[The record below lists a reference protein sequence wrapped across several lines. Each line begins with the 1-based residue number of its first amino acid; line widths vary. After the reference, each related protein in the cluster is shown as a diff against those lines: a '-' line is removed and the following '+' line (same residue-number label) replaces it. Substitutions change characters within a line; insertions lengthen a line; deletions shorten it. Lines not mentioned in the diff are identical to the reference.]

1 MTSDARPPRLVAAI
15 VAGLLVVAACAGA
28 SDAPVTAIPGP
39 TVVPTPTARATP
51 RPTPVPT
58 SRPTAKPTPTPSPTP
73 EPEAAAA
80 VRIGA
85 PYQLVA
91 NPANKELNAT
101 ISISMG
107 GREITEILTGRE
119 IMRGGT
125 KVGTLLV
132 LEFTGVP
139 MNQAAFEAGATGLAK
154 RSGGRLTYAT
164 ILGWRAAF
172 VTSKAATFGL
182 TLLHRNIV
190 VVTGTK
196 PADTKPLLTS
206 VIKANKQ

>member
-1 MTSDARPPRLVAAI
+1 MSEARPSRLVAAI

-28 SDAPVTAIPGP
+28 SEGPASSTQGP
-39 TVVPTPTARATP
+39 TAVPTATARSTP

-58 SRPTAKPTPTPSPTP
+58 SRPTAKPTASPSPTP

-85 PYQLVA
+85 PYELVA

-107 GREITEILTGRE
+107 GRQITEIITGRE
-119 IMRGGT
+119 IKRGGT
-125 KVGTLLV
+125 TVGTLLV

-154 RSGGRLTYAT
+154 RSGGKLTYAT

-190 VVTGTK
+190 VVAGTRA
-196 PADTKPLLTS
+196 ADTRPLLTS
-206 VIKANKQ
+206 VIKANKR